1 MPTSTTTTVDP
12 RPPQPPG
19 PPTPTRWGR
28 ALLLR
33 LHFYIGVF
41 IGPFLLV
48 AAVSGAAYAL
58 SPQLEKAIYAEALT
72 GTTVEQPLS
81 LDAQVAAAQTATGLD
96 ASPAAV
102 RPAEPGSTTR
112 VMFTDPALGASEHR
126 GVFVDPG
133 TGEVVGDETVYG
145 TSGSLPLRTTIG
157 ELHRSLGLGEPGRL
171 YSELAAS
178 WLGVIALTGLGLWA
192 ARWRRTRPGRRA
204 RGLLVPDTS
213 TTNKYRRTLSWH
225 ATTGVWLGLG
235 FLFLSATG
243 LTWSTYAGTNVTD
256 LRSTLGWTTP
266 ALEKTLDPTPI
277 PAPSPA
283 AATDEHAEH
292 TEHGGH
298 HDDAAMTGSAS
309 GGGSFDEVLATA
321 RDNGIDA
328 TLLEI
333 TPSPEAGTAWTV
345 AEIDRSWPT
354 QVDAVAVDAAS
365 GQVSDRVR
373 FAEFGI
379 MAKLAQWGVAA
390 HMGVLFGVVNQ
401 IVLAAIALGLAAMV
415 VWGYLMWWRRR
426 PTRATGMGFGAAP
439 ARGSLRRAPLPAVA
453 AVAVTAVGVGVFFP
467 LLGISLAAFLV
478 LDLILGALTARRNV
492 PTASP

>member
-1 MPTSTTTTVDP
+1 MPAPTTMTTAP
-12 RPPQPPG
+12 RPPR

-48 AAVSGAAYAL
+48 AAVSGALYAL
-58 SPQLEKAIYAEALT
+58 SPQLERVIYAEALT

-81 LDAQVAAAQTATGLD
+81 LDDQVVAAQTATGLE
-96 ASPAAV
+96 APPAAV

-133 TGEVVGDETVYG
+133 TGKVVGDETVYG

-192 ARWRRTRPGRRA
+192 ARWRRTRTGRRA
-204 RGLLVPDTS
+204 LLVPDTT
-213 TTNKYRRTLSWH
+213 TTNTYRRTLSFH
-225 ATTGVWLGLG
+225 AATGVWLGLG

-243 LTWSTYAGTNVTD
+243 LTWSTYAGANVTD
-256 LRSTLGWTTP
+256 LRSTLGWSTP
-266 ALEKTLDPTPI
+266 ALEKTLEPTPT
-277 PAPSPA
+277 PVPSPA

-292 TEHGGH
+292 SEHGDH
-298 HDDAAMTGSAS
+298 HDQAAVAAAVS
-309 GGGSFDEVLATA
+309 GAGSFDAVLGTA
-321 RDNGIDA
+321 RDAGIDA

-333 TPSPEAGTAWTV
+333 TPSPEAGMAWTV

-354 QVDAVAVDAAS
+354 QVDAVAVDATT
-365 GQVSDRVR
+365 GQVIGQVR

-390 HMGVLFGVVNQ
+390 HMGVLFGLVNQ
-401 IVLAAIALGLAAMV
+401 IVLAALALGLAAMV
-415 VWGYLMWWRRR
+415 IWGYLMWWRRR
-426 PTRATGMGFGAAP
+426 PTRATGLTFGAP
-439 ARGSLRRAPLPAVA
+439 PVRGGLRQASWLAVA
-453 AVAVTAVGVGVFFP
+453 GVAVVAVSLGVFFP
-467 LLGISLAAFLV
+467 LLGISLAAFLL
-478 LDLILGALTARRNV
+478 LDLALGAVAARRRT
-492 PTASP
+492 P

>member
-1 MPTSTTTTVDP
+1 MPTPTTTIDP
-12 RPPQPPG
+12 HPPQPPG

-48 AAVSGAAYAL
+48 AALSGALYAL
-58 SPQLEKAIYAEALT
+58 SPQLEKAIYTEALT
-72 GTTVEQPLS
+72 GTVTEQPLS

-96 ASPAAV
+96 TPPAAV

-112 VMFTDPALGASEHR
+112 VMFTDPALGASAHR

-178 WLGVIALTGLGLWA
+178 WLGVIALTGLGLWV
-192 ARWRRTRPGRRA
+192 ARWRNARAGRRA
-204 RGLLVPDTS
+204 RWLLVPDTA
-213 TTNKYRRTLSWH
+213 TTNTYRRTLSFH
-225 ATTGVWLGLG
+225 AATGVWLGLG

-243 LTWSTYAGTNVTD
+243 LTWSTYAGANVTE

-266 ALEKTLDPTPI
+266 AVDKTLDPTPI
-277 PAPSPA
+277 PAPAPA

-292 TEHGGH
+292 GDH
-298 HDDAAMTGSAS
+298 HDQAAVAGAVS
-309 GGGSFDEVLATA
+309 GDGSFDTVLATA
-321 RDNGIDA
+321 RDTGIDA

-333 TPSPEAGTAWTV
+333 KPSPEAGTAWTV
-345 AEIDRSWPT
+345 AEIDRTWPT
-354 QVDAVAVDAAS
+354 QLDTVAVDPAT
-365 GQVSDRVR
+365 GQVTDQVR
-373 FAEFGI
+373 FAEYGT

-390 HMGVLFGVVNQ
+390 HMGVLFGPANQ
-401 IVLAAIALGLAAMV
+401 IVLAALALGLAAMV
-415 VWGYLMWWRRR
+415 IWGYLMWWRRR
-426 PTRATGMGFGAAP
+426 PTRATGMTLGSTP
-439 ARGSLRRAPLPAVA
+439 ARGALRRASLPAVA
-453 AVAVTAVGVGVFFP
+453 GIAVVAVALGVFFP
-467 LLGISLAAFLV
+467 LLGISLAAFLA
-478 LDLILGALTARRNV
+478 LDLFLGALGTRRNTP
-492 PTASP
+492 PTTGP